1 MHRAYKDMVNLATRR
16 EGAQG
21 EKVMKGSM
29 TLIFVVGFFIA
40 AAMAGDRRFI
50 VATKSSDITINEYPL
65 WTDASWY
72 RRCMRAVTDGASGE
86 DRQRFCTDGFNDMKP
101 KVGVV
106 MRGDEVE
113 FLDSR
118 ACSPLVEVRV
128 LTGKLKDRTGCLS
141 ATALSGF
148 KP

>member
-1 MHRAYKDMVNLATRR
+1 
-16 EGAQG
+16 
-21 EKVMKGSM
+21 
-29 TLIFVVGFFIA
+29 
-40 AAMAGDRRFI
+40 MAGDRRFI
-50 VATKSSDITINEYPL
+50 VA
-65 WTDASWY
+65 
-72 RRCMRAVTDGASGE
+72 CMRAVTDGASRE

>member
-1 MHRAYKDMVNLATRR
+1 
-16 EGAQG
+16 
-21 EKVMKGSM
+21 MKWSM
-29 TLIFVVGFFIA
+29 TLIIFVGFLITAAIA
-40 AAMAGDRRFI
+40 GEHRY
-50 VATKSSDITINEYPL
+50 VVPTKTSDITISEYPL

-72 RRCMRAVTDGASGE
+72 RRCTRAVTGGSRADQ
-86 DRQRFCTDGFNDMKP
+86 QRFCTDGFYDMKP

-106 MRGDEVE
+106 MRGDEIE

-118 ACSPLVEVRV
+118 ACSPMVGVRV
-128 LTGKLKDRTGCLS
+128 LTGKLKGRTGCLS